1 MKTTLLILSLALTAT
16 VPAFGQKAHKPNSG
30 SCALC
35 HAGLDAKNR
44 AIVRGYEKDIHF
56 ERGLLCSDCHGGDP
70 SVKDEDAMDAA
81 KGFVGTPEWSKI
93 LEFCARCHSNPAY
106 MRHFNPLGNV
116 DRLEKYR
123 TSRHGILLAN
133 GDKKVAVCTSC
144 HGVHGTLAVD
154 NPNSPVYRPNVPQTC
169 NRCHGDA
176 AYMAPY
182 RIPTDQYEK
191 YSRSVHG
198 VALLEKHTKGAPA
211 CNDCHGNHGAAPPGV
226 SDIEAVC
233 VICHSINGELYDQ
246 SPHRD
251 AFKAAGFKPCA
262 QCHSHHLVLHPDDA
276 MLGVGKGAIC
286 VECHAPGDAG
296 YVQAAHMRQFLDSL
310 AIRQTQAKGLLDSAR
325 ALDMDVAD
333 GEALVEAIRQ
343 NLIEARTAIHAFSD
357 AHLADVASKGFAAAQ
372 NSDSLARAAIFEFK
386 FRRLGFGVA
395 TLIITGTALLLFL
408 KIRQL
413 ERRKRK
419 PAGAGSPE
427 KRP

>member
-16 VPAFGQKAHKPNSG
+16 VPATGQVARKSDSG
-30 SCALC
+30 SCAAC

-44 AIVRGYEKDIHF
+44 AIVRGYEKDVHF

-70 SVKDEDAMDAA
+70 AVKDEDAMDPA

-93 LEFCARCHSNPAY
+93 PEFCARCHSNPAY

-116 DRLEKYR
+116 DQLEKYR
-123 TSRHGILLAN
+123 TSRHGILLAK

-154 NPNSPVYRPNVPQTC
+154 NPNSPVYRQNIPQTC

-182 RIPTDQYEK
+182 RIPTDQYGK
-191 YSRSVHG
+191 YARSVHG

-211 CNDCHGNHGAAPPGV
+211 CNDCHGNHGAVPPGV
-226 SDIEAVC
+226 NDIEAVC

-251 AFKAAGFKPCA
+251 AFKAAGFKQCA
-262 QCHSHHLVLHPDDA
+262 QCHDHHLVFHPTDA
-276 MLGVGKGAIC
+276 MLGVGEGATC
-286 VECHAPGDAG
+286 VECHSPGEAG
-296 YVQAAHMRQFLDSL
+296 YVAAARMRQFLDSL
-310 AIRQTQAKGLLDSAR
+310 EIRQTQAKSLLDSAR
-325 ALDMDVAD
+325 VLDMDVAD

-343 NLIEARTAIHAFSD
+343 NLIEARTATHAFSD
-357 AHLADVASKGFAAAQ
+357 KHLAEVGSKGLVAAQ
-372 NSDSLARAAIFEFK
+372 KADSLARAAIFEHK

-408 KIRQL
+408 KIRQI

-419 PAGAGSPE
+419 PPA
-427 KRP
+427 R